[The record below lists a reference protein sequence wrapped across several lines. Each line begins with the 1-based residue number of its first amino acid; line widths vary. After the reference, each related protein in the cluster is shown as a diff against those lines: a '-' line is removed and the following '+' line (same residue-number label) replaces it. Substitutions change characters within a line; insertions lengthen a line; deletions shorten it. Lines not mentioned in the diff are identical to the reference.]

1 MSKNEIYIINDN
13 NAFLP
18 GSGTAVTTFRE
29 GEADTGFLE
38 DRKFTAKRIAPATGS
53 CTRGEVEFVPFGPDD
68 DTPLKV
74 MERIHKNTIVGS
86 NIDFKVNMAFGDGL
100 AVYRRERDEQ
110 GETRLVEQLPK
121 DQPDVFRFL
130 ERSNYDRLMQE
141 VANDLVVFG
150 DSFVRLVMSRGTNGG
165 EPAIAMAL
173 HREMCFSRV
182 SKQDEQ
188 SRRIAYHG
196 YSSKWS
202 EMPSPDD
209 VIVTPLLER
218 ANPLYD
224 LLVRLGKEIDP
235 ESGERR
241 ADKQSG
247 YVLSLNL
254 PCPGRFYYNRPY
266 WWSIFLDWY
275 EFSCA
280 IPRFKKALLKNQ
292 MVLKYHVSINERFWE
307 KLYASENVT
316 KEDKKKREE
325 LKRKFLQNLNDF
337 LSGEENAGKSF
348 VSHFRYD
355 QVNKYEES
363 DIQIKPIESFI
374 KGGEY
379 IEDSEEAT
387 NMICNTMAVHPSLKG
402 ASPGKSKNI
411 NGTEAREL
419 FIIAQ
424 ALFKPIRSLMVQ
436 PLYIAKAVNGW
447 PEELEFAVK
456 SVMLTT
462 LDKGTGS
469 VKSIGNEEI

>member
-1 MSKNEIYIINDN
+1 MSKNEIIIINDN

-18 GSGTAVTTFRE
+18 GSGTAVTTLLE
-29 GEADTGFLE
+29 SDIGFLE
-38 DRKFTAKRIAPATGS
+38 DRKFAAKRIEPASGS
-53 CTRGEVEFVPFGPDD
+53 CTRKEVEFVPFGPDD

-74 MERIHKNTIVGS
+74 MDRIHKNTIVGS
-86 NIDFKVNMAFGDGL
+86 NIDFKANMAFGDGL
-100 AVYRRERDEQ
+100 AVYRRERDER
-110 GETRLVEQLPK
+110 GDTRLVEQLPQ
-121 DQPDVFRFL
+121 DQPEVFRFL

-141 VANDLVVFG
+141 VAADLVVFG
-150 DSFVRLVMSRGTNGG
+150 DSFVRLVMSRGANGG
-165 EPAIAMAL
+165 DPTIALAL

-182 SKQDEQ
+182 SKQDEK
-188 SRRIAYHG
+188 SRRIEYHG
-196 YSSKWS
+196 YSAKWS

-235 ESGERR
+235 ESGERKQE
-241 ADKQSG
+241 KQSG

-307 KLYASENVT
+307 KLYASEGVT
-316 KEDKKKREE
+316 KEEKQKREE

-424 ALFKPIRSLMVQ
+424 ALFKPIRCMMVL

-447 PEELEFAVK
+447 PSDLEFAVK

>member
-1 MSKNEIYIINDN
+1 MSNNEVYIINEH

-18 GSGTAVTTFRE
+18 GSGTAVTTFR
-29 GEADTGFLE
+29 EADTGFLE
-38 DRKFTAKRIAPATGS
+38 DRKFTAKRIVPASGS
-53 CTRGEVEFVPFGPDD
+53 CTSKEVEFVPFGPTD
-68 DTPLKV
+68 DTPIKV
-74 MERIHKNTIVGS
+74 MEMIHRNTIVGS
-86 NIDFKVNMAFGDGL
+86 NIDFKANMAFGDGL
-100 AVYRRERDEQ
+100 AVYRRERDER
-110 GETRLVEQLPK
+110 GETRLVEQLPR
-121 DQPDVFRFL
+121 DQPEVFRFI

-141 VANDLVVFG
+141 VAADLVVFG
-150 DSFVRLVMSRGTNGG
+150 DSFVQLVMNRGT
-165 EPAIAMAL
+165 PTIALAQ

-182 SKQDEQ
+182 SQQDEQ
-188 SRRIAYHG
+188 SRRIEYHG
-196 YSSKWS
+196 YSSTWS
-202 EMPSPDD
+202 ERPSPDD

-224 LLVRLGKEIDP
+224 LLVRIGKEIDP
-235 ESGERR
+235 RSGERER
-241 ADKQSG
+241 KWENS

-307 KLYASENVT
+307 KLYASEGVT
-316 KEDKKKREE
+316 KEEKQKREE

-374 KGGEY
+374 HGGEY

-424 ALFKPIRSLMVQ
+424 ALFKPIRCMMTL
-436 PLYIAKAVNGW
+436 PLYIAKTVNGW
-447 PEELEFAVK
+447 PDDLEFGVK

-462 LDKGTGS
+462 LDQGTGS
-469 VKSIGNEEI
+469 VKSIGNEEL